1 VKLIT
6 RNTDYA
12 VRALCCI
19 AEQKQEVI
27 SADRLIKSLN
37 MPRPFLRKI
46 LQILNKEGLLS
57 SSRGKDGGFALALS
71 PEEITLTDVMEIFQG
86 PIRLNECKFKKNDCP
101 YIKDCLLKKKIDEIE
116 KEVIAKLKAIKEVIA
131 KLKAITIESIIKKEV
146 NVDD

>member
-1 VKLIT
+1 MKLIT

-27 SADRLIKSLN
+27 SADQLVKSLK

-46 LQILNKEGLLS
+46 LQTLNKEGLLNS
-57 SSRGKDGGFALALS
+57 SKGKGGGFTLTIS
-71 PEEITLTDVMEIFQG
+71 PEKITLTDVMKIFQG
-86 PIRLNECKFKKNDCP
+86 PLKLNECKFRKNDCP
-101 YIKDCLLKKKIDEIE
+101 YVSDCFLKKKIDEIE
-116 KEVIAKLKAIKEVIA
+116 KEVIAKLKAIT
-131 KLKAITIESIIKKEV
+131 ITSIIKKEV

>member
-27 SADRLIKSLN
+27 SADQLVKSLE

-46 LQILNKEGLLS
+46 LQTLNKEGLLNS
-57 SSRGKDGGFALALS
+57 SKGKDGGFALAVS
-71 PEEITLTDVMEIFQG
+71 PGKITLTDVMKIFQG
-86 PIRLNECKFKKNDCP
+86 PIKLNECKFKKSDCP
-101 YIKDCLLKKKIDEIE
+101 YTSDCLLKKKIDKIE
-116 KEVIAKLKAIKEVIA
+116 KEVMV
-131 KLKAITIESIIKKEV
+131 KLKAITIASIIKKEV
-146 NVDD
+146 NIDD

>member
-1 VKLIT
+1 MKLIT

-27 SADRLIKSLN
+27 SADQLVKSLE

-46 LQILNKEGLLS
+46 LQALNKEGLLNS
-57 SSRGKDGGFALALS
+57 SKGKYGGFALAVS
-71 PEEITLTDVMEIFQG
+71 PGKITLTDVMKIFQG
-86 PIRLNECKFKKNDCP
+86 PIKLNECTFKKKICP
-101 YIKDCLLKKKIDEIE
+101 NIKDCLLKKKIDEIE
-116 KEVIAKLKAIKEVIA
+116 KEVIAKLKT
-131 KLKAITIESIIKKEV
+131 ITIALIIKKEV

>member
-1 VKLIT
+1 MKLIT

-27 SADRLIKSLN
+27 SADQLVKFLE

-46 LQILNKEGLLS
+46 LQTLNKEGLLNS
-57 SSRGKDGGFALALS
+57 SKGKGGGFALAVS
-71 PEEITLTDVMEIFQG
+71 PGKITLTDVMKIFQG
-86 PIRLNECKFKKNDCP
+86 PIRLNECKFKKSHCP
-101 YIKDCLLKKKIDEIE
+101 YTSDCLLKKKIDEIE
-116 KEVIAKLKAIKEVIA
+116 KEVII
-131 KLKAITIESIIKKEV
+131 KLKAITIASIIKKEV

>member
-27 SADRLIKSLN
+27 SADQLVKSLK

-46 LQILNKEGLLS
+46 LQALNKEGLLNS
-57 SSRGKDGGFALALS
+57 SKGKGGGFALAVS
-71 PEEITLTDVMEIFQG
+71 PGKITLTDVMKIFQG
-86 PIRLNECKFKKNDCP
+86 PIKLNECTFKKKVCP
-101 YIKDCLLKKKIDEIE
+101 NVKDCLLKKKIDEIE
-116 KEVIAKLKAIKEVIA
+116 KEVIAKLKAITIA
-131 KLKAITIESIIKKEV
+131 SIIKKEV